1 MTMVS
6 ELLYQMGDKN
16 NMNQFEV
23 RVNSGFDTPQSQLVI
38 VKTFVLT
45 FQEMGSLFR
54 DLVSR
59 S

>member
-16 NMNQFEV
+16 NMNPFEV